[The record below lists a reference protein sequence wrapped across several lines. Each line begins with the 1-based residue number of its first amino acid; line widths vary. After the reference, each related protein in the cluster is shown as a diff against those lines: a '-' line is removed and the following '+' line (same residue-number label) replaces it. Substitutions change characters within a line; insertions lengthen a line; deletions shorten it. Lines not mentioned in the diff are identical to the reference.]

1 MKCSVCG
8 AEIGLDE
15 KVCPGCGKPVEE
27 KQEQAFGDVMA
38 QALESGAVSGEP
50 ETAGA
55 GEELSGAAGAEGT
68 MSELPVQAD
77 GAAWQEESGQPP
89 KSVKK

>member
-38 QALESGAVSGEP
+38 QAA
-50 ETAGA
+50 
-55 GEELSGAAGAEGT
+55 
-68 MSELPVQAD
+68 
-77 GAAWQEESGQPP
+77 
-89 KSVKK
+89 